1 MTEVAI
7 ILNILTHSNHHR
19 HCRCRVG
26 QISLYDGPLA
36 QFGECGKYGDL
47 FVAALKSYG
56 MLCIGLYRF
65 RDTSSSCDASSKRY
79 VITNPPDDFSLLP
92 TDQVNNYRQ
101 TIAIDYQRKFPP
113 QVFVLMQFDPG
124 LEYKPPSVRRTT
136 ANNTQSSG
144 VGGGGS
150 NKDDNS

>member
-1 MTEVAI
+1 MHLI
-7 ILNILTHSNHHR
+7 SLRS
-19 HCRCRVG
+19 CRVG

-36 QFGECGKYGDL
+36 QFGEAGKYGDL

-92 TDQVNNYRQ
+92 TDQVGILT
-101 TIAIDYQRKFPP
+101 TICLFAMCRHNLTYNLTYIQS
-113 QVFVLMQFDPG
+113 VTLFVNRFVPMT
-124 LEYKPPSVRRTT
+124 V
-136 ANNTQSSG
+136 SSG
-144 VGGGGS
+144 
-150 NKDDNS
+150 

>member
-1 MTEVAI
+1 MDLIMLCALCVA
-7 ILNILTHSNHHR
+7 SF
-19 HCRCRVG
+19 RCRVG

-36 QFGECGKYGDL
+36 QFGEAGKYGDL

-92 TDQVNNYRQ
+92 TDQV
-101 TIAIDYQRKFPP
+101 
-113 QVFVLMQFDPG
+113 
-124 LEYKPPSVRRTT
+124 RT
-136 ANNTQSSG
+136 SILF
-144 VGGGGS
+144 S
-150 NKDDNS
+150 NFFFRFQ

>member
-1 MTEVAI
+1 MTGKFRDRMLYRQRHPTI
-7 ILNILTHSNHHR
+7 SHSR
-19 HCRCRVG
+19 LSSSLGRCRVG

-36 QFGECGKYGDL
+36 QFGEAGKYGDL

-92 TDQVNNYRQ
+92 TDQV
-101 TIAIDYQRKFPP
+101 
-113 QVFVLMQFDPG
+113 
-124 LEYKPPSVRRTT
+124 SVREGH
-136 ANNTQSSG
+136 AMPCHEG
-144 VGGGGS
+144 A
-150 NKDDNS
+150 

>member
-1 MTEVAI
+1 MLAKFT
-7 ILNILTHSNHHR
+7 R
-19 HCRCRVG
+19 HTVLLRKFYNKLCFFRCRVG

-36 QFGECGKYGDL
+36 QFGEAGKYGDL

-92 TDQVNNYRQ
+92 TDQVCH
-101 TIAIDYQRKFPP
+101 
-113 QVFVLMQFDPG
+113 
-124 LEYKPPSVRRTT
+124 
-136 ANNTQSSG
+136 QSS
-144 VGGGGS
+144 
-150 NKDDNS
+150 

>member
-1 MTEVAI
+1 MKDINI
-7 ILNILTHSNHHR
+7 IFYETI
-19 HCRCRVG
+19 CRCRVG

-36 QFGECGKYGDL
+36 QFGEAGKYGDL

-92 TDQVNNYRQ
+92 TDQVNPTKFRNY
-101 TIAIDYQRKFPP
+101 
-113 QVFVLMQFDPG
+113 
-124 LEYKPPSVRRTT
+124 
-136 ANNTQSSG
+136 QSR
-144 VGGGGS
+144 
-150 NKDDNS
+150 

>member
-1 MTEVAI
+1 MEYVFAGFCVC
-7 ILNILTHSNHHR
+7 S
-19 HCRCRVG
+19 CRVG

-36 QFGECGKYGDL
+36 QFGEAGKYGDL

-92 TDQVNNYRQ
+92 TDQVRHEELAQ
-101 TIAIDYQRKFPP
+101 WFSCAK
-113 QVFVLMQFDPG
+113 
-124 LEYKPPSVRRTT
+124 SC
-136 ANNTQSSG
+136 
-144 VGGGGS
+144 
-150 NKDDNS
+150 

>member
-1 MTEVAI
+1 M
-7 ILNILTHSNHHR
+7 
-19 HCRCRVG
+19 G

-36 QFGECGKYGDL
+36 QFGEAGKYGDL

-92 TDQVNNYRQ
+92 TDQVTLRCQIFCYRIIFTYFDSLQ
-101 TIAIDYQRKFPP
+101 TGIRSHAIRSRFGIQATIR
-113 QVFVLMQFDPG
+113 
-124 LEYKPPSVRRTT
+124 
-136 ANNTQSSG
+136 
-144 VGGGGS
+144 
-150 NKDDNS
+150 

>member
-1 MTEVAI
+1 VSR
-7 ILNILTHSNHHR
+7 LNWPIQRKTIKSTNLLLF
-19 HCRCRVG
+19 RCRVG

-36 QFGECGKYGDL
+36 QFGETGKYGDL

-92 TDQVNNYRQ
+92 TDQVRQ
-101 TIAIDYQRKFPP
+101 STFSRD
-113 QVFVLMQFDPG
+113 
-124 LEYKPPSVRRTT
+124 
-136 ANNTQSSG
+136 SST
-144 VGGGGS
+144 
-150 NKDDNS
+150 KIHL